1 MDELGPD
8 IGAVVVGD
16 VAATSGRPLMPLD
29 LSHVVRAERRIRG
42 AVVSTP
48 QDVSWVLS
56 EHLGVPTVVKAEYL
70 QRGGSFKVRGA
81 FNAVAVAVE
90 RERPAG
96 VVAGSSG
103 NFGYAVALAARANG
117 LGAAIILAQ
126 DTPAFKR
133 RMIEACGAS
142 VVEYDRYA
150 EDRVDVVRR
159 AAAERGWT
167 AISGNDNPDVVAGQG
182 TVALELLGAMRDLD
196 VLVLPVGS
204 GSLLAGAAVVAGS
217 LWPDGRLVGVEP
229 VAADDARRS
238 MEAGHRLSVPTRPT
252 VADGL
257 QSQLSDLTWN
267 TIRGSTATVVVV
279 TDEQILSAQ
288 RFALER
294 LKIVLETSAST
305 ALAALL
311 ERCIP
316 LEHGERVALV
326 LTGGNAEV
334 EAKKR

>member
-1 MDELGPD
+1 MDELGAERGP
-8 IGAVVVGD
+8 IVMGD

-56 EHLGVPTVVKAEYL
+56 EHLGVSTVVKAEYL

-81 FNAVAVAVE
+81 FNAVAAAVE

-117 LGAAIILAQ
+117 MGAAIILAQ

-142 VVEYDRYA
+142 VVEYNRYT

-167 AISGNDNPDVVAGQG
+167 VISGNDNPDVVAGQG

-229 VAADDARRS
+229 VAADDAQRSIEAEPALRLDLEHHSTEHGDRGRRN
-238 MEAGHRLSVPTRPT
+238 RR
-252 VADGL
+252 ADPLG
-257 QSQLSDLTWN
+257 
-267 TIRGSTATVVVV
+267 
-279 TDEQILSAQ
+279 
-288 RFALER
+288 
-294 LKIVLETSAST
+294 
-305 ALAALL
+305 AAL
-311 ERCIP
+311 
-316 LEHGERVALV
+316 RVRAPKDRSRDQRLN
-326 LTGGNAEV
+326 GASGAAESV
-334 EAKKR
+334 HPSRTRRTSGARAHRW